1 MPSNV
6 IYLIYSRKRIS
17 ILLLQLSRFRAV
29 VSRGAGHPRNLG
41 VLLTLFQ
48 PEGADYAHP
57 IIAST
62 LGFQNLTTALLNVKN
77 VPIYPGFN
85 SHF

>member
-1 MPSNV
+1 MEGNFQPV
-6 IYLIYSRKRIS
+6 RV
-17 ILLLQLSRFRAV
+17 RAV
-29 VSRGAGHPRNLG
+29 VSGGAEGTLAPPEFG

-62 LGFQNLTTALLNVKN
+62 LGFQNLTTALNNHQNL
-77 VPIYPGFN
+77 
-85 SHF
+85 